1 MTKEERVELLK
12 LAREAKAKKK
22 IERDAEKPK
31 PVMGRPRKTKVEAPV
46 EAPVEATVEDTPV
59 EEPVKMSVEDDEID
73 MILDKSKYEPKKK
86 LEIKVEV

>member
-1 MTKEERVELLK
+1 MVMTKEERVELLK

-46 EAPVEATVEDTPV
+46 EDTPV